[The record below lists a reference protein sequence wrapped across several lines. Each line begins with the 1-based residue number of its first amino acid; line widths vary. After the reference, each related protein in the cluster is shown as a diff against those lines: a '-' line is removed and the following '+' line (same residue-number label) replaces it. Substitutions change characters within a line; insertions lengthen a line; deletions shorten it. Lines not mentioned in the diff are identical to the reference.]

1 MYKGSDNVVQVL
13 YGPLYSRRLGVS
25 VGIDIIPY
33 KTCSYNCVYCH
44 EGETTRLTCH
54 RQDFLEPAKVL
65 DALASL
71 QGKKRLRNLD
81 LDYLTFAGS
90 GEPTLNRSLG
100 EYIRYLKEISPVP
113 VAVLTNSS
121 LLWDQGLREELAAA
135 DLVVPSLDAGS
146 ELVFQRV
153 NRPCPGLSLARVVQG
168 LQQFCQEFPGQ
179 TWLEILLCRGINDSE
194 EELRL
199 LAHTA
204 AQLEVDKIQ
213 INTVSRPPALP
224 EIVPVAPETL
234 TFFQQLLGP
243 GGEIVHEELGG
254 QREILEKDLEKAIL
268 ACLRYQPGNVKS
280 LTRETEKSGQE
291 VIKVLSRLEKQGFV
305 QRYMRSGTSF
315 YRTLD

>member
-1 MYKGSDNVVQVL
+1 MCKGSDNVVQVI

-54 RQDFLEPAKVL
+54 RQDFLEPAAVL
-65 DALASL
+65 DALTSL
-71 QGKKRLRNLD
+71 QGKKQLRNLD

-90 GEPTLNRSLG
+90 GEPTLNRNLG
-100 EYIRYLKEISPVP
+100 KYIRHLREISPVP

-121 LLWDQGLREELAAA
+121 LLWDQDLREELAAA

-153 NRPCPGLSLARVVQG
+153 NRPCPGLSLDRVVQG

-179 TWLEILLCRGINDSE
+179 IWLEILLCRGINDSE

-199 LAHTA
+199 LANTA
-204 AQLEVDKIQ
+204 AHLEVDKIQ
-213 INTVSRPPALP
+213 INTVSRPPALQ
-224 EIVPVAPETL
+224 EIFPVTPETL

-243 GGEIVHEELGG
+243 GGEIVREELGG

-268 ACLRYQPGNVKS
+268 DCLRYQPGNVKS
-280 LTRETEKSGQE
+280 LSRETKRSGQE

-305 QRYMRSGTSF
+305 ERFMRKGTSC
-315 YRTLD
+315 YRILD

>member
-1 MYKGSDNVVQVL
+1 MFKGSDNVVQVL

-44 EGETTRLTCH
+44 EGETTRLTCQ
-54 RQDFLEPAKVL
+54 RQDFLEPAAVL
-65 DALASL
+65 EALASL
-71 QGKKRLRNLD
+71 QGKKRFRNLD

-90 GEPTLNRSLG
+90 GEPTLNHSLG
-100 EYIRYLKEISPVP
+100 KYIRYLKEISPVP

-121 LLWDQGLREELAAA
+121 LLWDQDLREELAAA

-146 ELVFQRV
+146 ELVFQRL
-153 NRPCPGLSLARVVQG
+153 NRPCPGLSLARVTQG
-168 LQQFCQEFPGQ
+168 LQQFCQAFPGQ

-199 LAHTA
+199 LARTA
-204 AQLEVDKIQ
+204 AHLEVDRIQ

-224 EIVPVAPETL
+224 GIFPATPETL

-268 ACLRYQPGNVKS
+268 DCLRYQPGNVKS
-280 LTRETEKSGQE
+280 LSRETKKSGQE
-291 VIKVLSRLEKQGFV
+291 VIKVLSRLEKQGIL
-305 QRYMRSGTSF
+305 QRFMRHGKSF
-315 YRTLD
+315 YRILD

>member
-1 MYKGSDNVVQVL
+1 MLKGSGNIVQIL
-13 YGPLYSRRLGVS
+13 YGPLYSRRLGIS
-25 VGIDIIPY
+25 LGIDIIPY

-44 EGETTRLTCH
+44 EGETTRLTCQ

-100 EYIRYLKEISPVP
+100 KYIRYLKEISPVP

-153 NRPCPGLSLARVVQG
+153 NRPCPGLSLERVVQG

-179 TWLEILLCRGINDSE
+179 IWLEILLCRGINDSE

-199 LAHTA
+199 LAYTA
-204 AQLEVDKIQ
+204 AQLQVDMIQ
-213 INTVSRPPALP
+213 INTVSRPPALQ
-224 EIVPVAPETL
+224 EIFPVTQETL

-243 GGEIVHEELGG
+243 KGEIVQEELGG
-254 QREILEKDLEKAIL
+254 QRELLEKDLEKAIL
-268 ACLRYQPGNVKS
+268 GCLRYQPGNVES
-280 LTRETEKSGQE
+280 LSRETKKSGQE
-291 VIKVLSRLEKQGFV
+291 VIKVLSRLEKQGLV
-305 QRYMRSGTSF
+305 QRFMRHGTSF
-315 YRTLD
+315 YRILD